1 MNSFNIEKQS
11 MWKCITKNKL
21 ICNESD
27 TLVIILPGLGYTL
40 DKALLDYSKQ
50 LILDFKFDCLGIEYG
65 FQVSRESFNR
75 QDENDIRELLLET
88 LDIIFS
94 ALELRRGKYK
104 RIILIGKSLGTVL
117 QSRIDKEIKENYDIH
132 IKNIYLTPINATFKE
147 KLDKEGLIITGTKDT
162 LISSENLEKIK
173 SEGLRV
179 LGIEDAGHSLCIKG
193 NVLRSIKALEIII
206 ENIKDY
212 LERM

>member
-1 MNSFNIEKQS
+1 MEVEK
-11 MWKCITKNKL
+11 
-21 ICNESD
+21 
-27 TLVIILPGLGYTL
+27 VYV
-40 DKALLDYSKQ
+40 LLKKY
-50 LILDFKFDCLGIEYG
+50 
-65 FQVSRESFNR
+65 
-75 QDENDIRELLLET
+75 ENDIRELLLET

-132 IKNIYLTPINATFKE
+132 IKNIYLTPINETFKE